1 MIQNVHLPCLYV
13 NNFVDYL
20 CRNLLIH
27 KDNSVWLDREHASS
41 HWKPFSQGC
50 KQFLSTVFNTLQ
62 PQLTASQEIYHE
74 ISL

>member
-1 MIQNVHLPCLYV
+1 MIQNVHLPCLYDEQ
-13 NNFVDYL
+13 F
-20 CRNLLIH
+20 CGQ
-27 KDNSVWLDREHASS
+27 SVQKPLNPQQQLSVTRQEHASS

-62 PQLTASQEIYHE
+62 HQLTASQEIYHE